1 MFGKVPLY
9 PGPEP
14 VAFARQ
20 LAESALVD
28 RLGAAVMGAEG
39 DIPLVLGRDKTGN
52 VALIERRYAGRVE
65 PAVAYPVEQCDKCLV

>member
-39 DIPLVLGRDKTGN
+39 DI
-52 VALIERRYAGRVE
+52 ALIVGRGEIGEAAAVE
-65 PAVAYPVEQCDKCLV
+65 FLQ